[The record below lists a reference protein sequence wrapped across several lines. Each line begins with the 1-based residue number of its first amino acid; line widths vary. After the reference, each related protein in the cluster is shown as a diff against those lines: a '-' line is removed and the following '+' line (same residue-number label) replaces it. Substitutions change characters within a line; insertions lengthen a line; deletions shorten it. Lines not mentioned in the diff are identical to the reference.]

1 MNAPKAFAKAA
12 DVCINEPNTTTDV
25 TQSLNKE
32 SQWQFNDTIKK
43 KKKKKEPVMMQIS
56 ASRKTGMTFVR
67 LVSNIFLVQ
76 ILQLNGQFC

>member
-1 MNAPKAFAKAA
+1 MVVLVFVELLILTFLPAFERILDVNAPKAFAKAA

-43 KKKKKEPVMMQIS
+43 KKKKKSQ
-56 ASRKTGMTFVR
+56 
-67 LVSNIFLVQ
+67 
-76 ILQLNGQFC
+76 